1 MFNTSSIELST
12 VALRNNLRFIRKLLN
27 PGVRLCSVVKGNA
40 YGHGL
45 AEFVRMAMN
54 EGVDYFGVH
63 AVEEAYQLKKHIP
76 DVPDLFIMGAINDEG
91 VDWAVQQQVEFSVF
105 DFERL
110 HTALEAAKRHNMPAI
125 VHVEMETGMKRTG
138 FDNSQIPELCEFLQS
153 NSSHIVFQGL
163 FTHFAGAEN
172 QANHFRI
179 TGQIDAYNR
188 AKQQFSDLKLI
199 PRYHHTSC
207 SAGLLN
213 YPETQGN
220 MVRIGI
226 IQYGFWPSRETHIR
240 FCGETDNSPDLLKR
254 IIRWKSQVMSV
265 SEVGKGSFIGY
276 GTSYLAHKRM
286 KIAIIPIGYSHGYSR
301 NLSNV
306 GSVLIHG
313 KVAQVVGTV
322 NMNSLTVDITSI
334 EEVKKGDEVVL
345 IGRQNGKVITVN
357 SFSEQSNLLNYE
369 LLARLPVFIPR
380 VVTN

>member
-1 MFNTSSIELST
+1 MFNTSSIELSAG
-12 VALRNNLRFIRKLLN
+12 ALRNNLRFIRKLLN
-27 PGVRLCSVVKGNA
+27 PGVRLCSIVKGNA

-45 AEFVRMAMN
+45 AEFARMAMN

-63 AVEEAYQLKKHIP
+63 AAEEAYQLKKHIP
-76 DVPDLFIMGAINDEG
+76 DLPDLFIMGAIDDQG
-91 VDWAVQQQVEFSVF
+91 VDWAVGEGVEFSVF

-110 HTALEAAKRHNMPAI
+110 HTALEAAKRHNTPAI
-125 VHVEMETGMKRTG
+125 IHIEMETGMKRTG
-138 FDNSQIPELCEFLQS
+138 FDFSQIPELCEILQT
-153 NSSHIVFQGL
+153 NRTHLTFQGL

-179 TGQIDAYNR
+179 IAQIEAYGR
-188 AKQQFSDLKLI
+188 ARQEFAERGFN

-240 FCGETDNSPDLLKR
+240 FCGDTDNSPDLLKR
-254 IIRWKSQVMSV
+254 IIRWKSHVMSV
-265 SEVGKGSFIGY
+265 SVVSKGSFIGY

-286 KIAIIPIGYSHGYSR
+286 TIAIIPIGYSHGYSR

-313 KVAQVVGTV
+313 KTAQVVGTV
-322 NMNSLTVDITSI
+322 NMNSLTVDITAI
-334 EEVKKGDEVVL
+334 ENVKKGDEVVL

-380 VVTN
+380 EVTT